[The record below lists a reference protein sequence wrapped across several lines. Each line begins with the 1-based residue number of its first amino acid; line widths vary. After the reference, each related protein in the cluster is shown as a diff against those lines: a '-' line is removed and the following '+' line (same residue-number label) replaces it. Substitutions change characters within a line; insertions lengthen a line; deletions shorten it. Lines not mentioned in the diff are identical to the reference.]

1 MTEREK
7 LADLILNAPKLNFPV
22 GSRAQGKTY
31 QTALNMADHLLANGV
46 GLIVPPCKVGDM
58 LYQPY
63 CGKILEYEVTSFS
76 FRVEGLLAHTH
87 SKQTGGL
94 HPVWCASIGKT
105 YFTKRH
111 EAEAVLA
118 AWLKG
123 D

>member
-1 MTEREK
+1 MNETEK
-7 LADLILNAPKLNFPV
+7 KI
-22 GSRAQGKTY
+22 
-31 QTALNMADHLLANGV
+31 ADHLIEK

-58 LYQPY
+58 LYKPY
-63 CGKILEYEVTSFS
+63 CGRILEYKVTSFS

-94 HPVWCASIGKT
+94 HPVWCASIGT
-105 YFTKRH
+105 AYFTKRH
-111 EAEAVLA
+111 EAEAVLE